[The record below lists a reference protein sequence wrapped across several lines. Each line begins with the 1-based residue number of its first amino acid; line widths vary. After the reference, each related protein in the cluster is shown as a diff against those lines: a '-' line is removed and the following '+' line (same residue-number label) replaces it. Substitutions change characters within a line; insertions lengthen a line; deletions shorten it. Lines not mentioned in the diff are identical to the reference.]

1 MHSESR
7 HLTAFDANGVLYEWN
22 VMPFGLKGSPSTYV
36 MLMNEVLRGFIMKIC
51 FVYMD
56 DIVIFSKNFED
67 HMKHLKIVFD
77 RLKKANLTVNLKKS
91 TFAQDT

>member
-1 MHSESR
+1 M
-7 HLTAFDANGVLYEWN
+7 YEWN

-91 TFAQDT
+91 TFAQDR